1 MTNDQI
7 ITKLKELAVSCD
19 VAVER
24 CRRRDTV
31 RQIRD
36 QQVLVLAAADA
47 IMKLRWRLCTQAMEL
62 ERAEAAVDSGP
73 DYWPLLEPDDD
84 PGMGL

>member
-1 MTNDQI
+1 MNHDQI
-7 ITKLKELAVSCD
+7 ISGLKELAISCD
-19 VAVER
+19 AAVER
-24 CRRRDTV
+24 VTNRHTID
-31 RQIRD
+31 QIRD

>member
-1 MTNDQI
+1 MRNDQI
-7 ITKLKELAVSCD
+7 ITGLKELAVSCD
-19 VAVER
+19 VAIKR

-47 IMKLRWRLCTQAMEL
+47 IVQLQARLVRQACYFEHI
-62 ERAEAAVDSGP
+62 EAVNEP
-73 DYWPLLEPDDD
+73 RWPLLEDNDD